1 MMALAQNEITSS
13 LMRLL
18 TTRET
23 ALLQF
28 LFAYLSHFLDIE
40 TLTFFRFFLSF
51 AIIFGWFTSHESG
64 SKVGQSFAD
73 S

>member
-28 LFAYLSHFLDIE
+28 LFAYLSHFLD
-40 TLTFFRFFLSF
+40 LTFFRFFLSF